1 MSRNIRLMT
10 GPYLQDGRGV
20 CVSQHLIQEGG
31 TQVMGGT
38 HECDLN
44 ITGNYS
50 RLYHLALD
58 KEDGL
63 SWLYGKRAKDT
74 IERLE
79 KAVELLSTDQYVR
92 TVDNCNKCGFRTG
105 VGKGLADPYSDE
117 NRRGDYWAPT
127 PGNAGY
133 ALNILLG
140 WAREFPEGEWDLI

>member
-1 MSRNIRLMT
+1 MSRNMRLIT
-10 GPYLQDGRGV
+10 EDGLNTLH
-20 CVSQHLIQEGG
+20 SEHLIQEGG
-31 TQVMGGT
+31 TQLVGGT
-38 HECDLN
+38 TECDLN

-63 SWLYGKRAKDT
+63 GWLYGKRAKDT

-92 TVDNCNKCGFRTG
+92 TVDNCVKCGFRTG

-117 NRRGDYWAPT
+117 NRRRDYWAPT

-140 WAREFPEGEWDLI
+140 WAREHPEGEWSLI